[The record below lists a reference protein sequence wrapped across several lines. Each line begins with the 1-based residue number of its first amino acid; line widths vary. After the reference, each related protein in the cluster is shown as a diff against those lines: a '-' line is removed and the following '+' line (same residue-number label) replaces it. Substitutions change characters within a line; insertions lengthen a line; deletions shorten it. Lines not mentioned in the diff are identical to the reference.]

1 MEASNQRFHHI
12 RNPLRGF
19 RIGEARRSYGCR
31 FVNRAG
37 FSCVRF
43 P

>member
-19 RIGEARRSYGCR
+19 RIGEARRSQQEGER
-31 FVNRAG
+31 GNEDNER
-37 FSCVRF
+37 
-43 P
+43 